1 MPELPEVESI
11 RRGLAEHLTGRRI
24 LTAQVFG
31 TRVIRRAPR
40 GLAPVV
46 GRTVRAVVRRGKF
59 LWCDM
64 GEDLALL
71 AHLGMSGQFRI
82 DEPSGSESA
91 GGEERAGG
99 SDSFGG
105 ERRHL
110 RARFAL
116 DNGRVLDFVDQR
128 TFGYLA
134 PVAFQAT
141 ADGAPGGAGSER
153 AVVPAPVAHIA
164 RDLLDPHLD
173 ETALLEILGTTR
185 RAIKRVLLD
194 QNIVSGI
201 GNIYA
206 DEMLYRACIHPEATA
221 LANRAAR
228 ELLHAGREVLQAA
241 LAAGGTSFDRLYVH
255 VNGESGYF
263 ERSLQ
268 AYGRAGQPCKR
279 CGTPLQKIT
288 LGGRS
293 TTLCPV
299 CQVAPIG

>member
-11 RRGLAEHLTGRRI
+11 RRGLAEHLVGRRI
-24 LTAQVFG
+24 LAARAFG
-31 TRVIRRAPR
+31 TRVIRRAPQ

-71 AHLGMSGQFRI
+71 AHLGMSGQFRV
-82 DEPSGSESA
+82 DEP
-91 GGEERAGG
+91 GEEESPAGQ
-99 SDSFGG
+99 
-105 ERRHL
+105 RRHL
-110 RARFAL
+110 RARFEL
-116 DNGRVLDFVDQR
+116 DNGLILDFVDQR

-141 ADGAPGGAGSER
+141 ADGQPGGAGSKR
-153 AVVPAPVAHIA
+153 AVVPVPVAHIA
-164 RDLLDPHLD
+164 RDLLDPYLD
-173 ETALLEILGTTR
+173 ETALRGVLSTTR
-185 RAIKRVLLD
+185 RALKRVLLD
-194 QNIVSGI
+194 QEIVSGI

-206 DEMLYRACIHPEATA
+206 DEMLYRARIHPEATA
-221 LANRAAR
+221 LPAAAAQA
-228 ELLHAGREVLQAA
+228 LLDAGREVLEAA
-241 LAAGGTSFDRLYVH
+241 LAAGGTSFDSLYVH

-268 AYGRAGQPCKR
+268 AYGRAGQPCAR
-279 CGTPLQKIT
+279 CGAPLQKIT

-299 CQVAPIG
+299 CQVARIG

>member
-11 RRGLAEHLTGRRI
+11 RRGLAEHLMGRRI
-24 LTAQVFG
+24 LTAQAFG

-82 DEPSGSESA
+82 DEPSGSEGA

-99 SDSFGG
+99 SDNFGG
-105 ERRHL
+105 KRRHL

-141 ADGAPGGAGSER
+141 ADGQPGGAGSKR

-164 RDLLDPHLD
+164 RDLLDPYLD
-173 ETALLEILGTTR
+173 ESALLDILGTTR
-185 RAIKRVLLD
+185 RALKRVLLD
-194 QNIVSGI
+194 QEIVSGI

-206 DEMLYRACIHPEATA
+206 DEMLYRARIHPEATA
-221 LANRAAR
+221 LPAAAAQA
-228 ELLHAGREVLQAA
+228 LLNAGREVLEAA
-241 LAAGGTSFDRLYVH
+241 LAAGGTSFDSLYVH

-268 AYGRAGQPCKR
+268 AYGRAGQPCAR

>member
-24 LTAQVFG
+24 LTAQAFG
-31 TRVIRRAPR
+31 TRVTRRAPQ
-40 GLAPVV
+40 GLEAVE

-59 LWCDM
+59 LWCDV

-71 AHLGMSGQFRI
+71 AHLGMSGQFRV
-82 DEPSGSESA
+82 DEPSGN
-91 GGEERAGG
+91 
-99 SDSFGG
+99 SDTGG

-110 RARFAL
+110 RARFEL

-134 PVAFQAT
+134 PVTFRPT
-141 ADGAPGGAGSER
+141 DDGGPGGAGSKR
-153 AVVPAPVAHIA
+153 AVVPVPVAHIA
-164 RDLLDPHLD
+164 RDLLDPFLN
-173 ETALLEILGTTR
+173 ETALLGVLTTTR
-185 RAIKRVLLD
+185 RAMKRVLLD
-194 QNIVSGI
+194 QEIISGI

-206 DEMLYRACIHPEATA
+206 DEMLYRARIHPEATA
-221 LANRAAR
+221 LTAAAAR
-228 ELLHAGREVLQAA
+228 ELLNAGRAVLNAA

-268 AYGRAGQPCKR
+268 AYGRAGQPCAR
-279 CGTPLQKIT
+279 CGTPLQKII

>member
-11 RRGLAEHLTGRRI
+11 RRGLAEHLVGRRI
-24 LTAQVFG
+24 LGARAFG
-31 TRVIRRAPR
+31 TRVIRRAPQ

-71 AHLGMSGQFRI
+71 AHLGMSGQFRV
-82 DEPSGSESA
+82 DEP
-91 GGEERAGG
+91 GEEESTAGQ
-99 SDSFGG
+99 
-105 ERRHL
+105 RRHL
-110 RARFAL
+110 RARFEL
-116 DNGRVLDFVDQR
+116 DNGLVVDFVDQR

-141 ADGAPGGAGSER
+141 ADGQPGGAGSKR

-164 RDLLDPHLD
+164 RDLLDPYLD
-173 ETALLEILGTTR
+173 ESALLDILGTTR
-185 RAIKRVLLD
+185 RALKRVLLD
-194 QNIVSGI
+194 QEIVSGI

-206 DEMLYRACIHPEATA
+206 DEMLYRARIHPEATA
-221 LANRAAR
+221 LPAAAAQA
-228 ELLHAGREVLQAA
+228 LLNAGREVLEAA
-241 LAAGGTSFDRLYVH
+241 LAADGTSFDQLYVH

-268 AYGRAGQPCKR
+268 AYGRAGQPCAR
-279 CGTPLQKIT
+279 CGAPLQKIT

>member
-1 MPELPEVESI
+1 MSNLRTAVYAT
-11 RRGLAEHLTGRRI
+11 LADSPTD
-24 LTAQVFG
+24 
-31 TRVIRRAPR
+31 
-40 GLAPVV
+40 VV
-46 GRTVRAVVRRGKF
+46 TSVRRGKF

-71 AHLGMSGQFRI
+71 AHLGMSGQFRV
-82 DEPSGSESA
+82 DEPGGEMSAGSEESPA
-91 GGEERAGG
+91 DSETPADAEG
-99 SDSFGG
+99 SVGQ
-105 ERRHL
+105 RRHL
-110 RARFAL
+110 RARFEL
-116 DNGRVLDFVDQR
+116 DNGLVLDFVDQR

-134 PVAFQAT
+134 PVAFQGT
-141 ADGAPGGAGSER
+141 ADGQPGGAGSKR

-164 RDLLDPHLD
+164 RDLLDPYLD
-173 ETALLEILGTTR
+173 ETALRGVLRTTR
-185 RAIKRVLLD
+185 RALKRVLLD
-194 QNIVSGI
+194 QEIVSGI

-206 DEMLYRACIHPEATA
+206 DEMLYRARIHPEATA
-221 LANRAAR
+221 LPAAAAQA
-228 ELLHAGREVLQAA
+228 LLDAGREVLEAA

-268 AYGRAGQPCKR
+268 AYGRAGQPCAR

>member
-11 RRGLAEHLTGRRI
+11 RRGLAEHLVGRRI
-24 LTAQVFG
+24 LAARAFG
-31 TRVIRRAPR
+31 TRVIRRAPQ
-40 GLAPVV
+40 GLAPLV

-71 AHLGMSGQFRI
+71 AHLGMSGQFRV
-82 DEPSGSESA
+82 DEP
-91 GGEERAGG
+91 GEEESPAGQ
-99 SDSFGG
+99 
-105 ERRHL
+105 RRHL
-110 RARFAL
+110 RARFEL
-116 DNGRVLDFVDQR
+116 DNGLVVDFVDQR

-141 ADGAPGGAGSER
+141 ADGQPGGAGFKR

-164 RDLLDPHLD
+164 RDLLDPYLD
-173 ETALLEILGTTR
+173 ESALLDILGTTR
-185 RAIKRVLLD
+185 RALKRVLLD
-194 QNIVSGI
+194 QEIVSGI

-206 DEMLYRACIHPEATA
+206 DEMLYRARIHPEATA
-221 LANRAAR
+221 LPAAAAQA
-228 ELLHAGREVLQAA
+228 LLNAGREVLEAA
-241 LAAGGTSFDRLYVH
+241 LAAGGTSFDSLYVH

-268 AYGRAGQPCKR
+268 AYGRAGQPCAR